1 MMSKTVPNIRPF
13 FLQDRQ
19 PGSPPVG
26 RLHGCNR
33 SAVVRGNPNGN
44 RYTES
49 SMQIGQR
56 VALAG
61 MIVSGALACIKI
73 TAGLMG
79 HSSAVV
85 ADGLEST
92 ADVFASGIVL
102 LGLTLAA
109 KPADWNHPYGHGR
122 LETLTGLFIGFM
134 LAISGVGISVNALR
148 LIGRVAAPPAPFV
161 VWPLV
166 GSAAVKGLLSG
177 VKFHFGR
184 KIRSSALLADAWNDC
199 VDIVSAL
206 VALLAVS
213 LTILTPDRF
222 RPADHWG
229 AFAVGLIVIFTGS
242 RVIRDTSL
250 QLMDTMPDSQ
260 TMAHLREVASTVPGV
275 RGVEK
280 CYARKTGLQY
290 HVDLHLEVDPE
301 ITVRESHEIATQVR
315 IVIKEMLPWVADVLV
330 HVEPAP

>member
-1 MMSKTVPNIRPF
+1 
-13 FLQDRQ
+13 
-19 PGSPPVG
+19 
-26 RLHGCNR
+26 
-33 SAVVRGNPNGN
+33 
-44 RYTES
+44 
-49 SMQIGQR
+49 MQIGQR
-56 VALAG
+56 VAIAG
-61 MIVSGALACIKI
+61 MIVSGALAAIKI

-79 HSSAVV
+79 HSTAVV
-85 ADGLEST
+85 ADGLES
-92 ADVFASGIVL
+92 AGDVFASGIVL

-109 KPADWNHPYGHGR
+109 IPPDWDHPYGHGR
-122 LETLTGLFIGFM
+122 LETLTGLFVGFM
-134 LAISGVGISVNALR
+134 L
-148 LIGRVAAPPAPFV
+148 VAAGIAIATHALLHVGAVHPPPAAYV

-166 GSAAVKGLLSG
+166 LSAVVKGVLSG
-177 VKFHFGR
+177 VKFHYGR
-184 KIRSSALLADAWNDC
+184 KIRSAGLTADAWNDC
-199 VDIVSAL
+199 VDILSASAAL
-206 VALLAVS
+206 VAVSSSILA
-213 LTILTPDRF
+213 PHRF
-222 RPADHWG
+222 LSADHWG

-315 IVIKEMLPWVADVLV
+315 IVIKETLPWVADVLV